1 MELLNSIL
9 YDTVY
14 HSAPII
20 LCVIGGIFAYKA
32 NVLNIAL
39 EGMMLNGAFVS
50 VLVEYLTGNVAL
62 AVVAAIVTTLLLGL
76 VFSVLGISCKGNVIV
91 IGLGIN
97 LIVPAIAKFTLNMM
111 QLANISLQDVSVADF
126 KINIPVI
133 KDIPLL
139 GKILSGH
146 PIITYLAFIGIAFF
160 AVLMFKTKF
169 GVYVRVVGE
178 NEDSAISLGIKTNRY
193 KYAAVLIG
201 AFCCALA
208 GVNLS
213 MERMAMF
220 TNDMTAGRGFI
231 AIAAIYCGQGKPVES
246 SLYAILFG
254 VARALA
260 INLSVHAGPAA
271 GLFDIIPYIIM
282 VTILAVVSYM
292 KYKNVKVRGYKFE

>member
-1 MELLNSIL
+1 MELIGNIL
-9 YDTVY
+9 YDTIY

-50 VLVEYLTGNVAL
+50 VLVTYLTGSVTVAIL
-62 AVVAAIVTTLLLGL
+62 AAIVTTLLFGL
-76 VFSVLGISCKGNVIV
+76 VFSCLGITCKGNVIV

-97 LIVPAIAKFTLNMM
+97 LIVPAIADFVLKRMEI
-111 QLANISLQDVSVADF
+111 ANISLQNVSVADF
-126 KINIPVI
+126 KLHIPLVENIPLI
-133 KDIPLL
+133 

-146 PIITYLAFIGIAFF
+146 PIITYFAFIGILFF
-160 AVLMFKTKF
+160 TVLMYKTKF
-169 GVYVRVVGE
+169 GIYIRVVGE
-178 NEDSAISLGIKTNRY
+178 NEDSAISLGIKTERY

-208 GVNLS
+208 GINLS

-220 TNDMTAGRGFI
+220 TNNMTAGRGFI
-231 AIAAIYCGQGKPVES
+231 AIAAIYCGQGNPVAS
-246 SLYAILFG
+246 ALYAILFG
-254 VARALA
+254 VARALS
-260 INLSVHAGPAA
+260 INLSVYAGPVS

-282 VTILAVVSYM
+282 VTVLAVVSYT
-292 KYKNVKVRGYKFE
+292 KYKNVKVRGFKLD